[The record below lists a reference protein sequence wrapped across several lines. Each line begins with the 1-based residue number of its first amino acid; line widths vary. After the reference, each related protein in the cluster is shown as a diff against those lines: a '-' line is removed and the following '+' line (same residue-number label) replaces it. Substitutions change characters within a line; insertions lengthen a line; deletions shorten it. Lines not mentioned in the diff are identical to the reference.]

1 MEGDRCSSLPT
12 GDHQVVW
19 PKRVDP
25 SGTTGPTALEARSRH
40 WRRTTRGHY
49 VPVGVDSDR
58 VEQRIAESATAL
70 SGYGGVTG
78 WAALRWQRGY
88 WFSGLAVDGHTLLPV
103 ALVTGAHA
111 LRAQPGF
118 EVSEERLNPR
128 DLVSVDGLVIT
139 SAVRSVCFLMRY
151 ARNLREAVKCFD
163 MAAYSDL
170 VTLREVSSY
179 AAELQG
185 WTGIPQCR
193 EALLLADENCWSPME
208 SEMRVIWVVDAGL
221 PPPLS
226 NMPIFDRHGRHI
238 GTPDLLDPVAGVVGE
253 YDGALHLAGEQRARD
268 VRRAEEFRRVG
279 LELFTMM
286 SADRAER
293 EQMAGRMR
301 AARQRAL
308 WLPEADRAWTTVP
321 PAWWVPTHTVE
332 QRRSL
337 SEADRQRWLRLRL
350 GAG

>member
-1 MEGDRCSSLPT
+1 
-12 GDHQVVW
+12 
-19 PKRVDP
+19 
-25 SGTTGPTALEARSRH
+25 
-40 WRRTTRGHY
+40 
-49 VPVGVDSDR
+49 
-58 VEQRIAESATAL
+58 
-70 SGYGGVTG
+70 
-78 WAALRWQRGY
+78 
-88 WFSGLAVDGHTLLPV
+88 
-103 ALVTGAHA
+103 
-111 LRAQPGF
+111 
-118 EVSEERLNPR
+118 
-128 DLVSVDGLVIT
+128 
-139 SAVRSVCFLMRY
+139 
-151 ARNLREAVKCFD
+151 
-163 MAAYSDL
+163 
-170 VTLREVSSY
+170 
-179 AAELQG
+179 
-185 WTGIPQCR
+185 
-193 EALLLADENCWSPME
+193 ME

-221 PPPLS
+221 PRPLS

-308 WLPEADRAWTTVP
+308 WLPEADRAWTMVP

-332 QRRSL
+332 QRRAL

-350 GAG
+350 RAG

>member
-1 MEGDRCSSLPT
+1 MRGDAVSVPT
-12 GDHQVVW
+12 GDRQVVW
-19 PKRVDP
+19 PVRVDP
-25 SGTTGPTALEARSRH
+25 AGMLGPTPLEARSRQ
-40 WRRTTRGHY
+40 WRRTTRGLY
-49 VPVGVDSDR
+49 VPAGVDRLR
-58 VEQRIAESATAL
+58 VEQRIVESASAL
-70 SGYGGVTG
+70 TGYGGVTG
-78 WAALRWQRGY
+78 WAALRWLGGY
-88 WFSGLAVDGHTLLPV
+88 WFGGMAADGHTTLPV
-103 ALVTGAHA
+103 TLGTGAHA
-111 LRAQPGF
+111 LRVQPGF

-128 DLVSVDGLVIT
+128 DLVTVDGLVTT

-170 VTLREVSSY
+170 VTWREVTLY

-208 SEMRVIWVVDAGL
+208 CEMRMIWMVDAGL
-221 PPPLS
+221 PRPLT
-226 NMPIFDRHGRHI
+226 NMPIFDRHGRHL

-279 LELFTMM
+279 LEVFTVM

-293 EQMAGRMR
+293 EQMAARMR
-301 AARQRAL
+301 DARRRAR
-308 WLPEADRAWTTVP
+308 WLPEADRAWTVVP

-332 QRRSL
+332 LRRAL

-350 GAG
+350 RAG